1 MSNPLVDLRFP
12 IPFDEIKAE
21 HIEPAIMELVAR
33 CESRLEAIAGL
44 EGPRTWNNTMNA
56 LDSLTTELDQAMS
69 VVRHLKEAATTQEI
83 REAHAKV
90 EPAVIAFHSR
100 LVLHDGL
107 WQAIRDY
114 SATGE
119 ASTLSGARQRYL
131 EKTISDFR
139 RHGAELPPEKK
150 KTLEELDVELGRA
163 TTTFADNVLDST
175 NAFEYVIENEA
186 QLAGLP
192 ASAVIMARESAE
204 MKGVRGWRFTLQ
216 SPSYLAVLTYLD
228 DTAVRERFY
237 RAYNGRASRAP
248 FDNKSNLLRI
258 LDLRKQKAH
267 LLGYADFADF
277 AVEDRMAGTGAHAE
291 GFLTGLRRKTEPFFH
306 RENADL
312 YRFRQELEGPDAKPL
327 EPWDTAYYAEKL
339 RRARYDF
346 DEEMLRPYF
355 PLERVVDGM
364 FEIVRRLFG
373 ISVVEKKGAPVW
385 DPQVRFY
392 EIIDSNATL
401 LGAFYADWYPRENK
415 RPGAWMD
422 AFITGRPDANGGF
435 TPHLGLMCGNLTPP
449 IGGKPA
455 LLTHRDVETIFH
467 EFGHLLHH
475 CLSRVEVRCLSGTAV
490 AWDFVE
496 LPSQIMENW
505 CWEREALDLIS
516 GHYETG
522 APLPDQLFD
531 RMVRARTFRTAN
543 AQMRQLS
550 FGITDL
556 ALHRHYD
563 AGRDGDVV
571 EYSRR
576 ILGEFSPA
584 PLHPDYAMIN
594 SFAHLF
600 SSPMGYA
607 AGYYSYK
614 WAEVLDAD
622 AFTVFRKEGI
632 FSESAG
638 RRFREKILARG
649 DSDDP
654 GQLFRDFVGRD
665 PDSQALLVRAGL
677 VAA

>member
-1 MSNPLVDLRFP
+1 MSNPLVDIRFP
-12 IPFDEIKAE
+12 IPFGEIEAE
-21 HIEPAIMELVAR
+21 HIEPAITELVAR
-33 CESRLEAIAGL
+33 CERRLEAIAGL
-44 EGPRTWNNTMNA
+44 QEPRTYANTMSA
-56 LDSLTTELDQAMS
+56 LDALTTELDQAMS
-69 VVRHLKEAATTQEI
+69 VVRHLKEAATTQQI
-83 REAHAKV
+83 RQAHAQV
-90 EPAVIAFHSR
+90 EPLVIAFHSR

-107 WQAIRDY
+107 WRAIREY
-114 SATGE
+114 LETPE
-119 ASTLSGARQRYL
+119 AKSLGGARKRYL
-131 EKTISDFR
+131 EKTVSDFR
-139 RHGAELPPEKK
+139 RHGADLPPEKK
-150 KTLEELDVELGRA
+150 KVLEELDVELGRA
-163 TTTFADNVLDST
+163 TTAFSDNVLDAT

-216 SPSYLAVLTYLD
+216 SPSYLAVMTYLD
-228 DTAVRERFY
+228 DEAVRERFY
-237 RAYNGRASRAP
+237 RAYHARASRAP
-248 FDNKSNLLRI
+248 FDNKANLLRI
-258 LDLRKQKAH
+258 LDLRRKKAQ
-267 LLGYADFADF
+267 LLGYTDFADF
-277 AVEDRMAGTGAHAE
+277 ALEDRMAKSGARAE
-291 GFLTGLRRKTEPFFH
+291 EFLNGLRRETEPFFH
-306 RENADL
+306 SENADL
-312 YRFRQELEGPDAKPL
+312 YRFRQELEGPAAKPI
-327 EPWDTAYYAEKL
+327 EAWDAAYYAEKL
-339 RRARYDF
+339 RRARFDF

-355 PLERVVDGM
+355 PLERVVEGM

-373 ISVVEKKGAPVW
+373 VAVVEKPGAPVW

-392 EIIDSNATL
+392 EIIDGNGAL

-422 AFITGRPDANGGF
+422 AFITGRPREDGTF
-435 TPHLGLMCGNLTPP
+435 SPHLGLMCGNLTPP
-449 IGGKPA
+449 VGGKPA

-475 CLSRVEVRCLSGTAV
+475 CLSRVEVRCLSGTLV

-516 GHYETG
+516 AHHETG
-522 APLPDQLFD
+522 AGLPDHLFE
-531 RMVRARTFRTAN
+531 RLVRARTFRAAN

-550 FGITDL
+550 FGATDL
-556 ALHRHYD
+556 ALHRHYEPD
-563 AGRDGDVV
+563 RDGDPVA
-571 EYSRR
+571 YSRR
-576 ILGEFSPA
+576 ILAGFSPA
-584 PLHPDYAMIN
+584 PLHDDHAMI
-594 SFAHLF
+594 SAFSHLF

-622 AFTVFRKEGI
+622 AFTVFREEGI

-638 RRFREKILARG
+638 RRFRERILARG

-654 GQLFRDFVGRD
+654 SQLFRDFVGRD
-665 PDSQALLVRAGL
+665 PDSRALLVRAGL

>member
-1 MSNPLVDLRFP
+1 MSNPLVDLEFP
-12 IPFDEIKAE
+12 IPFDRIRAE
-21 HIEPAIMELVAR
+21 HIEPAILELVAR
-33 CESRLEAIAGL
+33 SERRLEEIANQT
-44 EGPRTWNNTMNA
+44 GPRTWENTMAA
-56 LDSLTTELDQAMS
+56 LDALTAALDQAMS
-69 VVRHLKEAATTQEI
+69 VVRHLKEAATTAEI
-83 REAHAKV
+83 RAAHAKV
-90 EPAVIAFHSR
+90 EPLVIAFHSR
-100 LVLHDGL
+100 LMLHGGL
-107 WQAIRDY
+107 WEAIRRY
-114 SATGE
+114 SESEGAASLTGVR
-119 ASTLSGARQRYL
+119 ARYL
-131 EKTISDFR
+131 EKTVADFR
-139 RHGAELPPEKK
+139 RHGADLPPEEKK
-150 KTLEELDVELGRA
+150 RLEEIDVELGRV
-163 TTTFADNVLDST
+163 TTSFADNVLDST
-175 NAFEYVIENEA
+175 NAFEYLIEDEGG
-186 QLAGLP
+186 LAGLP
-192 ASAVIMARESAE
+192 PSAIIMARESAE
-204 MKGVRGWRFTLQ
+204 MKGLSGWRFTLQ
-216 SPSYLAVLTYLD
+216 SPSYLAILTYLD
-228 DTAVRERFY
+228 DASVRESFY
-237 RAYNGRASRAP
+237 RAYQSRASREP
-248 FDNKSNLLRI
+248 HDNKASVVRI
-258 LDLRKQKAH
+258 LELRRAKAT
-267 LLGYADFADF
+267 LLGYHDFADF
-277 AVEDRMAGTGAHAE
+277 AVADRMAGTGGRAE
-291 GFLTGLRRKTEPFFH
+291 EFLQGLRARTVPFFQ

-312 YRFRQELEGPDAKPL
+312 LAFRQELEGPGAKPL
-327 EPWDTAYYAEKL
+327 EAWDVAYYAEKL

-373 ISVVEKKGAPVW
+373 IRVTEKKGVPVW
-385 DPQVRFY
+385 DAQVRFY
-392 EIIDSNATL
+392 EIADADGTL

-422 AFITGRPDANGGF
+422 AFITGQPGASGGF

-475 CLSRVEVRCLSGTAV
+475 CLSRVEIRCLAGTAV

-505 CWEREALDLIS
+505 CWERASLDLIS
-516 GHYETG
+516 GHFESG
-522 APLPDQLFD
+522 AALPDHLFQ

-563 AGRDGDVV
+563 PATDGDVV
-571 EYSRR
+571 DYSRG
-576 ILGEFSPA
+576 ILASFSPA
-584 PLHPDYAMIN
+584 PLYSDHAMIN
-594 SFAHLF
+594 SFSHLF

-622 AFTVFRKEGI
+622 AFTVFRNEGI
-632 FSESAG
+632 FNESAG
-638 RRFREKILARG
+638 RRFRDRILARG
-649 DSDDP
+649 DSADP

-665 PDSQALLVRAGL
+665 PDAQALLVRAGL